1 MVVPVAQD
9 KTSRMAP
16 SIPRR
21 AIYVTIRVTGVLLAV
36 LALGH
41 FAVTHVVNDVST
53 TGSSFIARRWGSATW
68 VVWDGL
74 LLAAALLHAG
84 AGLLA
89 VVRDYRTR
97 PASRRR
103 WLAGL
108 GALIFTIFVIGMVVL
123 VYSALGAGR

>member
-1 MVVPVAQD
+1 MVQTLDSAPRTTGSPVA
-9 KTSRMAP
+9 
-16 SIPRR
+16 RR
-21 AIYVTIRVTGVLLAV
+21 APYVTIRVTGVLLAV

-41 FAVTHVVNDVST
+41 FALTHVINDVAT
-53 TGSSFIARRWGSATW
+53 TSSSFIARRWGSATW

-74 LLAAALLHAG
+74 LLASALLHAG

-108 GALIFTIFVIGMVVL
+108 GALVFALFVIGMVVL
-123 VYSALGAGR
+123 VYSALGAAR

>member
-1 MVVPVAQD
+1 MLD
-9 KTSRMAP
+9 AP
-16 SIPRR
+16 MPTARATRSLPLPPR
-21 AIYVTIRVTGVLLAV
+21 APYITIRVTGVLLAG

-41 FAVTHVVNDVST
+41 FALTHLLNDVAAT
-53 TGSSFIARRWGSATW
+53 NSSFIARRWGSVLW
-68 VVWDGL
+68 VAWDGL
-74 LLAAALLHAG
+74 LLASALVHAS

-108 GALIFTIFVIGMVVL
+108 GGLILTIFVIGMVVL
-123 VYSALGAGR
+123 LYSALGMPR

>member
-1 MVVPVAQD
+1 MVQAVQRDNPPAQ
-9 KTSRMAP
+9 SRMA
-16 SIPRR
+16 RR
-21 AIYVTIRVTGVLLAV
+21 APYITIRVTGVLLAV

-41 FAVTHVVNDVST
+41 FALTHVVNDVAATS
-53 TGSSFIARRWGSATW
+53 SSFIARRWGSVTW

-89 VVRDYRTR
+89 VVRDYRSR
-97 PASRRR
+97 PRNRRR

-108 GALIFTIFVIGMVVL
+108 GGLVFTIFVIGMVVL
-123 VYSALGAGR
+123 VYSALGASR

>member
-1 MVVPVAQD
+1 MVQVAD
-9 KTSRMAP
+9 SNTGVTRSRL
-16 SIPRR
+16 PRR
-21 AIYVTIRVTGVLLAV
+21 APYVTIRVTGVLLAV

-41 FAVTHVVNDVST
+41 FALTHVVNDVAATS
-53 TGSSFIARRWGSATW
+53 SSFIARRWGSATW

-97 PASRRR
+97 PRSRRR

-108 GALIFTIFVIGMVVL
+108 GAVVFTIFVIGLVVL
-123 VYSALGAGR
+123 VYSALGA